1 MNTKKRVNKVKLR
14 WWRGNYQ
21 EEAGK
26 EMLTLQ

>member
-1 MNTKKRVNKVKLR
+1 MNTKRVNKVKLG